1 MKSHGEPT
9 ELEYRMSV
17 VILAF
22 GWAVTVWA
30 FVAPVIGG
38 KPCSVPLS
46 VECIDAAFY
55 ENP

>member
-1 MKSHGEPT
+1 
-9 ELEYRMSV
+9 MSV